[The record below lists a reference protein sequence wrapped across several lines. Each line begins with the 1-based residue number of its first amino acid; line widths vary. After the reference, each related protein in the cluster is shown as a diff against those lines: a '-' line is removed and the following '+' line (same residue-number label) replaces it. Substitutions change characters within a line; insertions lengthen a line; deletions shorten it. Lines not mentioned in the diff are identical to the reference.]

1 MLEITTFDG
10 FRSDVGKAFRFG
22 FGQKMSSAVSIFRAH
37 LLTFHTEGWEEP
49 QLAAVAKA
57 EKDAQLHRYAIH

>member
-1 MLEITTFDG
+1 M
-10 FRSDVGKAFRFG
+10 GKALGFG
-22 FGQKMSSAVSIFRAH
+22 FGQKMPSTVSILRAH

-57 EKDAQLHRYAIH
+57 EKDVQLFYSL